1 MNLNTITT
9 QLTII
14 TERITLIMNENDRLK
29 VELRSISKKYE
40 DCKIECE
47 VLKSNVEEMEEWA
60 EIEINNACTE
70 RDELAAQL
78 DAALTELSNI
88 T

>member
-9 QLTII
+9 QLSII
-14 TERITLIMNENDRLK
+14 TDRISLIMNENDRLK
-29 VELRSISKKYE
+29 IELRSISKKYE

-47 VLKSNVEEMEEWA
+47 VLKSCTEETEEWA
-60 EIEINNACTE
+60 DIEVNNIALE

-78 DAALTELSNI
+78 EAALTELANI

>member
-9 QLTII
+9 QLNII

-47 VLKSNVEEMEEWA
+47 VLNSRVEEAEDWA
-60 EIEINNACTE
+60 DTEVNNVCQE

-78 DAALTELSNI
+78 DEALTELANI

>member
-1 MNLNTITT
+1 LNTITT

-60 EIEINNACTE
+60 EIEVNNIAVE

>member
-29 VELRSISKKYE
+29 VELRSLSKQYE

-47 VLKSNVEEMEEWA
+47 ILKSTLEDTEEWA
-60 EIEINNACTE
+60 EIEVDNACTE
-70 RDELAAQL
+70 RDDLAAQL
-78 DAALTELSNI
+78 DAALTELSNMS
-88 T
+88 

>member
-9 QLTII
+9 QLSII

-60 EIEINNACTE
+60 EIEVNNIAVE

>member
-1 MNLNTITT
+1 
-9 QLTII
+9 
-14 TERITLIMNENDRLK
+14 MNENDRLK

-47 VLKSNVEEMEEWA
+47 MLKSNAEEAEEWA
-60 EIEINNACTE
+60 DIEVNNITQE

>member
-60 EIEINNACTE
+60 EIEVNNIAVE

>member
-1 MNLNTITT
+1 MNLDTITT

-29 VELRSISKKYE
+29 VELRSLSKKYE

-47 VLKSNVEEMEEWA
+47 VLKSTVEETEEWA
-60 EIEINNACTE
+60 DIEVDNACTE
-70 RDELAAQL
+70 RDEIAAQL
-78 DAALTELSNI
+78 DAALTELANMS
-88 T
+88 

>member
-1 MNLNTITT
+1 
-9 QLTII
+9 
-14 TERITLIMNENDRLK
+14 
-29 VELRSISKKYE
+29 
-40 DCKIECE
+40 
-47 VLKSNVEEMEEWA
+47 VEEMEEWA
-60 EIEINNACTE
+60 EIEVNNIAVE

>member
-60 EIEINNACTE
+60 DIEVNNITQE

>member
-1 MNLNTITT
+1 
-9 QLTII
+9 
-14 TERITLIMNENDRLK
+14 MNENDRLK

-47 VLKSNVEEMEEWA
+47 VLTSTAEETEEWA
-60 EIEINNACTE
+60 DIEVNNIAFE
-70 RDELAAQL
+70 RDEIAAQL
-78 DAALTELSNI
+78 AAALTELANI